1 MLKEVVKVCS
11 FCKKV
16 SFPYDQ
22 RFKTLASS
30 NKLHEKLGLPYK
42 RARHFLREIFLIHL
56 TISFSVDN
64 NFTAQFYSDFHY
76 LKGKLN
82 MSPFHSLYK

>member
-1 MLKEVVKVCS
+1 MCLKNMLKEVVKVCS

-30 NKLHEKLGLPYK
+30 NKLHEKLDL
-42 RARHFLREIFLIHL
+42 RHCIEKKLIRPDL
-56 TISFSVDN
+56 SE
-64 NFTAQFYSDFHY
+64 
-76 LKGKLN
+76 
-82 MSPFHSLYK
+82 